1 MQPNF
6 NQPNRIRQTKG
17 KVRLSSPKSVP
28 NSIQNNM
35 EIEKEVG
42 SELANLEMETRPED
56 VLAEIERLQRRVC
69 SCRKPIS

>member
-1 MQPNF
+1 
-6 NQPNRIRQTKG
+6 
-17 KVRLSSPKSVP
+17 
-28 NSIQNNM
+28 M